1 MKQLILL
8 VSLVLLSFFSLIDNQ
23 KEQPYLANTDR
34 TLSLS
39 CPDYLPPKL
48 NINETTSINKSDA
61 ATGNISN
68 DWYSQAIKNIRQEEY
83 NISFCEETDALQSP
97 NRANNILFTYHK
109 NGFTAKTMQTKIPL
123 FDANDRSLTDKDKKY
138 KELEAWS
145 VELKIK
151 NYELGIKN
159 EELACDGNK
168 AHVENDKIK
177 IDYVNSDEGMRQD
190 FVIKENTS
198 GEDGIELQMNV
209 NTKLKMDVSKN
220 EVTFFSKKDRA
231 EKMQYTSLKAWDAN
245 DKILDSFFEKR
256 GAEDFAIVVD
266 DKDAV
271 YPVTIDPLSSIPDW
285 VKESN
290 STAAAFGISV
300 STAGDVNGDGYDDV
314 IIGAHRF
321 SGELVNQGKAY
332 LFYGSA
338 VGLNSEPA
346 WTAVGTNEYR
356 FLGWNVS
363 CAGDVNNDGYSDVL
377 IVSSMDFPSEYSF
390 GAVYAYYGS
399 ASGLSSVPDW
409 TGNLIHSLYTVA
421 AGAGDING
429 DGYDDIIFSRPKVG
443 PHGNG
448 FVYLNYGSAT
458 GIEINQAWSY
468 TNTRA
473 GRGLSSAGDVN
484 GDGYGDIIMSAYWE
498 APLMEH
504 EDKSILFLGSAEGF
518 SQNPA
523 WSKSNCYGESVSGG
537 GDINGDGYDDVIIGD
552 GQCSP
557 GAVYIHYGSV
567 SGISTD
573 ADRTISGS
581 DPNARFGSSVSI
593 AGDINADGYSDIII
607 GARNDLDT
615 GKAFVYFGSDSG
627 PVESSVE
634 VFQSDQIN
642 DQFGADVSSAGDVNN
657 DGFSDVMIGAPNYS
671 NGESGEGRVL
681 VYYGYANLT
690 PPVIT
695 NLIPHQNAIDVSKS
709 SDITV
714 KFGENM
720 NSSTINSSNIKVYGS
735 LSGYKNCLITY
746 DAFQKKAMINPD
758 IDFKT
763 GEDITVTLTSGIQSY
778 SGVSLV
784 PFVYQFT
791 AEATGGTGIF
801 TEVSVIDSTLP
812 YPTSITAGDVDQDG
826 DIDLL
831 IGKGSSI
838 KIYKNNGEGFFSEF
852 SEINEIGFIKTGDI
866 DNDGDLDLIQ
876 SNEDILKTF
885 LNDGNGIFTY
895 HNSGYGSAGEF
906 ADFDGDGDID
916 IAYNGI
922 YSLSSNLNIIIEK
935 NNNSV
940 FSVDTNYNITP
951 CFSGYGFVS
960 YLSLTDFNNDG
971 RLDISEYEYAVDCP
985 ILEHCFGCGYLKI
998 LNNSPSGIFT
1008 DQTLFTSSFTWEP
1021 YAIFYKCLLLSF
1033 NKDNDND
1040 ADYISPYFNL
1050 TNQGNEIFTLT
1061 DPAPGLDKFLLK
1073 GDYDGDGDI
1082 DIATERNISKNNGE
1096 GNFPENVHN
1105 DYFIGW
1111 DAVQPVTADLDNDG
1125 SLDLALVRYLS
1136 NGVSILLNDYKYIF
1150 TISGSSTINV
1160 GSVNNIYVSSSEN
1173 GFWEISNYDSTQA
1186 SIPPNSDNDTVLVSA
1201 GNKPGHFILYFIAHF
1216 DGFRDTLISKHV
1228 YVDNPY
1234 PVDLTSF
1241 IASVSGRDVN
1251 LKWSTAEEFNNYG
1264 YEIEKS
1270 NVKGQTSNEWIK
1282 VGFVPGNGTSTD
1294 IHNYEFTDK
1303 GLNTG
1308 KYKFRLKQIDF
1319 NGNYEYFELANDVII
1334 GIPAK
1339 YYLSQNYPNPFNPVT
1354 NFEFG
1359 IPELGFVT
1367 LKIYDV
1373 MGRELV
1379 TLVNENKEPGYY
1391 TVRFDGSNLSSGVY
1405 FYRMTAGEFI
1415 AVKKFVLMK

>member
-1 MKQLILL
+1 MKRLILL
-8 VSLVLLSFFSLIDNQ
+8 ISLVLFSFFSLIDNH

-34 TLSLS
+34 ILSLS
-39 CPDYLPPKL
+39 CPDYLPTKV
-48 NINETTSINKSDA
+48 NNNETTLINKSDA
-61 ATGNISN
+61 ASGNISN
-68 DWYSQAIKNIRQEEY
+68 DWYSQAVKNIRQEEY
-83 NISFCEETDALQSP
+83 NISYCEETGALQSP
-97 NRANNILFTYHK
+97 NRANNILFTYHN

-123 FDANDRSLTDKDKKY
+123 FDVNDRSLTDEDKKY
-138 KELEAWS
+138 KELDAWS

-151 NYELGIKN
+151 NYELGIISA
-159 EELACDGNK
+159 EIASEGNK
-168 AHVENDKIK
+168 AWIENDNVR
-177 IDYVNSDEGMRQD
+177 IDYTNTSDGMRQD
-190 FVIKENTS
+190 FVIKEKPLHDLS
-198 GEDGIELQMNV
+198 LQIDV
-209 NTKLKMDVSKN
+209 ITKLKVSVNKN
-220 EVTFFSKKDRA
+220 YVTFSSKDGTEQLK
-231 EKMQYTSLKAWDAN
+231 YSSLKAWDAEG
-245 DKILDSFFEKR
+245 KELAAYFEIQNSNR
-256 GAEDFAIVVD
+256 FAIRVD
-266 DKDAV
+266 DREAV
-271 YPVTIDPLSSIPDW
+271 YPVTIDPLSSTPDW

-290 STAAAFGISV
+290 STSAAFGISV

-346 WTAVGTNEYR
+346 WTAVGTSEKRY
-356 FLGWNVS
+356 FGWNVS
-363 CAGDVNNDGYSDVL
+363 NAGDINNDGFSDVL
-377 IVSSMDFPSEYSF
+377 IVSSLDYPGEYTF
-390 GAVYAYYGS
+390 GAIYAYYGS

-409 TGNLIHSLYTVA
+409 TNFNYSEFTIA

-429 DGYDDIIFSRPKVG
+429 DGYDDIILSRPKVG
-443 PHGNG
+443 PHFMGI
-448 FVYLNYGSAT
+448 VYLYYGSAS
-458 GIEINQAWSY
+458 GLEINQAWSFIA
-468 TNTRA
+468 TSA

-484 GDGYGDIIMSAYWE
+484 GDGYGDIIISAYYE
-498 APLMEH
+498 PPIMGYT
-504 EDKSILFLGSAEGF
+504 DKSILFLGSAEGF
-518 SQNPA
+518 SQSPS

-552 GQCSP
+552 GRCSP

-567 SGISTD
+567 GGISAD

-581 DPNARFGSSVSI
+581 DPNARFGSSVSNT
-593 AGDINADGYSDIII
+593 GDINADGYSDIII

-615 GKAFVYFGSDSG
+615 GKAFVYYGSDSG
-627 PVESSVE
+627 PVENSVE

-657 DGFSDVMIGAPNYS
+657 DGFSDVMIGAPSYS

-681 VYYGYANLT
+681 VYYGSANLT
-690 PPVIT
+690 PPVII
-695 NLIPHQNAIDVSKS
+695 NLSPHQNAIDVSKS

-714 KFGENM
+714 AFGENM
-720 NSSTINSSNIKVYGS
+720 NSSTINNSNIKVYGS
-735 LSGYKNCLITY
+735 LSGYKNCFITY
-746 DAFQKKAMINPD
+746 DAFQKKAIINPD

-763 GEDITVTLTSGIQSY
+763 GEDISITLTSGIQSY
-778 SGVSLV
+778 SGISLI

-852 SEINEIGFIKTGDI
+852 SEINEIGFIKPGDI

-876 SNEDILKTF
+876 SNEGILKTF

-935 NNNSV
+935 NNNGV
-940 FSVDTNYNITP
+940 FSVDTVYNITP

-985 ILEHCFGCGYLKI
+985 VLEHCFGCGYLKS

-1040 ADYISPYFNL
+1040 VDYISPYFNL

-1186 SIPPNSDNDTVLVSA
+1186 SIPPDSDNDTVLVSA

-1234 PVDLTSF
+1234 PVELTSF

-1251 LKWSTAEEFNNYG
+1251 LSWSTSAELNNAG
-1264 YEIEKS
+1264 FEIEKS
-1270 NVKGQTSNEWIK
+1270 NVKSQTSNEWSK
-1282 VGFVPGNGTSTD
+1282 VGFVSGSGTSTD
-1294 IHNYEFTDK
+1294 IHNYEFTEK
-1303 GLNTG
+1303 GLNSG
-1308 KYKFRLKQIDF
+1308 KYNYRLKQIDF
-1319 NGNYEYFELANDVII
+1319 NGNFEYFDLAEDVMI
-1334 GIPAK
+1334 GIPLK

-1354 NFEFG
+1354 NFDFE

-1373 MGRELV
+1373 MGRELL

-1405 FYRMTAGEFI
+1405 FYRMTAGEFV
-1415 AVKKFVLMK
+1415 AVKKFVLIK